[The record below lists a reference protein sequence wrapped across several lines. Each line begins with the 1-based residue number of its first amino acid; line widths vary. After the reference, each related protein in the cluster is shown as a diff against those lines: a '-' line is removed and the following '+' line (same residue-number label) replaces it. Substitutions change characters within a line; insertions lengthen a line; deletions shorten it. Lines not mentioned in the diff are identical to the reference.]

1 MARSL
6 RDIRRKMKAIK
17 STRQVTKAMELV
29 AASKMRRAVQH
40 AQALRRYALHA
51 WEILLGIG
59 KSTKTGEHPFIM
71 QRKVKRVLGIIFTS
85 DRGLCGAL
93 NAQLIRAMQ
102 QYIKRVSELGSFE
115 TMDFITVGR
124 KGHQILTRQNR
135 TVIATFPSL
144 SNHPTIK
151 DVSPIAKL
159 AIDEFKK
166 GTYDHVV
173 LVYTDFISPIVQ
185 QAAVKVLLP
194 FSPSEVREV
203 LDTLAESKKQTK
215 EEAEIHHTEIGKG
228 QEYLFEPTPEEVLD
242 VILPQLTEIQ
252 VFQAV
257 LESVAS
263 EHSARMLAMHNA
275 TDNASEI
282 LDDITLMYNQ
292 TRQAN
297 ITAELAELSAS
308 KAALD

>member
-51 WEILLGIG
+51 WEILLSVGRVHA
-59 KSTKTGEHPFIM
+59 TGHPFLL
-71 QRKVKRVLGIIFTS
+71 QKKVQRVLGIVFTS
-85 DRGLCGAL
+85 DRGLCGSL
-93 NAQLIRAMQ
+93 NAQLLRSLQ
-102 QYIKRVSELGSFE
+102 QYIKTISGLKSFE
-115 TMDFITVGR
+115 AIDFITVGK
-124 KGHQILTRQNR
+124 KGHQLLTRQKH

-151 DVSPIAKL
+151 DVLPITRL
-159 AIDEFKK
+159 AMDEFRK
-166 GTYDHVV
+166 GTYDHIV

-203 LDTLAESKKQTK
+203 LGALSDHRKQTK
-215 EEAEIHHTEIGKG
+215 EEQEMEKG
-228 QEYLFEPTPEEVLD
+228 EKKKILEYLFEPSATEVLD
-242 VILPQLTEIQ
+242 VILPQLTETQ
-252 VFQAV
+252 VYQAV

-282 LDDITLMYNQ
+282 LDDITLSYNQ

>member
-29 AASKMRRAVQH
+29 AASKMRKAVQH
-40 AQALRRYALHA
+40 AQELRRYALHA
-51 WEILLGIG
+51 WEILLSIG
-59 KSTKTGEHPFIM
+59 RTHASGHPFLA
-71 QRKVKRVLGIIFTS
+71 QRKVKNVLGIVITS
-85 DRGLCGAL
+85 DRGLCGSL
-93 NAQLIRAMQ
+93 NAQLLRALQ
-102 QYIKRVSELGSFE
+102 QYIKSVSTLASFE
-115 TMDFITVGR
+115 QMDFITVGR
-124 KGHQILTRQNR
+124 KGHQMLTRLGYN
-135 TVIATFPSL
+135 VIATFPAL
-144 SNHPTIK
+144 SNHPSIK
-151 DVSPIAKL
+151 DVTPITKL
-159 AIDEFKK
+159 AIDDFMNE
-166 GTYDHVV
+166 TYDHVV
-173 LVYTDFISPIVQ
+173 IVYTDFISAIVQ

-194 FSPSEVREV
+194 FSPSEVRDV
-203 LDTLAESKKQTK
+203 LNQLSEHRK
-215 EEAEIHHTEIGKG
+215 EFKEDDEIKRADVGTV
-228 QEYLFEPTPEEVLD
+228 QEYIFEPSPKEVMD
-242 VILPQLTEIQ
+242 IILPQLTEIQ

-297 ITAELAELSAS
+297 ITAEIAELSAS
-308 KAALD
+308 KAALE

>member
-17 STRQVTKAMELV
+17 ATRQVTKAMELV
-29 AASKMRRAVQH
+29 AASKMRKAVQH
-40 AQALRRYALHA
+40 AQALRKYALHA
-51 WEILLGIG
+51 WEILLSIG
-59 KSTKTGEHPFIM
+59 RAHASGHPFLV
-71 QRKVKRVLGIIFTS
+71 QRKVKRVLGIAFTS
-85 DRGLCGAL
+85 DRGLCGSL
-93 NAQLIRAMQ
+93 NAQLIRVLQ
-102 QYIKRVSELGSFE
+102 QYIKRVSELQSFE
-115 TMDFITVGR
+115 SMDFITVGR
-124 KGHQILTRQNR
+124 KGHQMLTRQNR
-135 TVIATFPSL
+135 AVIATFPSL

-151 DVSPIAKL
+151 DVLPIARL

-166 GTYDHVV
+166 GTYDHLV
-173 LVYTDFISPIVQ
+173 LIYTDFISPILQ

-203 LDTLAESKKQTK
+203 LGTLSESKRQTK
-215 EEAEIHHTEIGKG
+215 EEAEIRHAKIGRG
-228 QEYLFEPTPEEVLD
+228 QEYLFEPTAKEVLD
-242 VILPQLTEIQ
+242 VILPQLTETQ

-275 TDNASEI
+275 TDSASEI
-282 LDDITLMYNQ
+282 LDDITLTYNQ

-297 ITAELAELSAS
+297 ITSELAELSAGA
-308 KAALD
+308 AALE